1 MALGICEEGLM
12 NKENKVIL
20 ISFVLFL
27 ISITATF
34 LIIKNPNSNQYTTVL
49 PSPQSTNKNQSNQNN
64 THEQSSEQK
73 VITELLNSTS
83 STYGN
88 RELKK
93 YSIVKEQGEFKLVAL
108 EIYSEKFKST
118 YSVYVVLRSNSVI
131 TGVNDK
137 KSPDALKNIGVPAD
151 IISEYKRNRSDV

>member
-1 MALGICEEGLM
+1 MD
-12 NKENKVIL
+12 KENKVIL
-20 ISFVLFL
+20 ISSVLFL
-27 ISITATF
+27 VSITVTF
-34 LIIKNPNSNQYTTVL
+34 LIVKNPDSSQYTTIL
-49 PSPQSTNKNQSNQNN
+49 SSSQNTNKNPSNQNN

-93 YSIVKEQGEFKLVAL
+93 YSIAKEQGEFKLVIL
-108 EIYSEKFKST
+108 EIYSEKIKST
-118 YSVYVVLRSNSVI
+118 YDVYVILRNNSVV
-131 TGVNDK
+131 TGVNDR

-151 IISEYKRNRSDV
+151 IINEYKRNQSDV

>member
-1 MALGICEEGLM
+1 M

-20 ISFVLFL
+20 ISSVLFL

-34 LIIKNPNSNQYTTVL
+34 LIIKNPDSNQYTTIL
-49 PSPQSTNKNQSNQNN
+49 SSSQNTNKNPSNQNN

-93 YSIVKEQGEFKLVAL
+93 YSIVKEQGEFKLVIL
-108 EIYSEKFKST
+108 EIYSEKIKST
-118 YSVYVVLRSNSVI
+118 YDSYAILRNNSVV
-131 TGVNDK
+131 TGVNDR
-137 KSPDALKNIGVPAD
+137 KSSDALKNIGVPTD
-151 IISEYKRNRSDV
+151 IINEYKRNQSDV

>member
-1 MALGICEEGLM
+1 MALGVREEGLM
-12 NKENKVIL
+12 DKENKVIL
-20 ISFVLFL
+20 ISSVLFL

-34 LIIKNPNSNQYTTVL
+34 LIIKNPDSNQYTTIL
-49 PSPQSTNKNQSNQNN
+49 SSSQNTNKNPSNQNN

-93 YSIVKEQGEFKLVAL
+93 YSIAKEQGEFKLVIL
-108 EIYSEKFKST
+108 EIYSEKIKST
-118 YSVYVVLRSNSVI
+118 YDVYVILRNNSVV
-131 TGVNDK
+131 TGVNDR

-151 IISEYKRNRSDV
+151 IINEYKRNQSDV

>member
-1 MALGICEEGLM
+1 M

-20 ISFVLFL
+20 ISSVLFL

-34 LIIKNPNSNQYTTVL
+34 LIIKNPDSNQYTTIL
-49 PSPQSTNKNQSNQNN
+49 SSSQNTNENQSSQNN

-118 YSVYVVLRSNSVI
+118 YNTYAVLRNNSVI
-131 TGVNDK
+131 TGVNDR
-137 KSPDALKNIGVPAD
+137 KSPDALKSISVPAD
-151 IISEYKRNRSDV
+151 IINEYKRNQSDV

>member
-1 MALGICEEGLM
+1 MD
-12 NKENKVIL
+12 KENKVIL

-34 LIIKNPNSNQYTTVL
+34 LIIKNPDSNQYTTIL
-49 PSPQSTNKNQSNQNN
+49 SSSQNTNKNPSNQNN

-93 YSIVKEQGEFKLVAL
+93 YSIAKEQGEFKLVIL
-108 EIYSEKFKST
+108 EIYSEKIKST
-118 YSVYVVLRSNSVI
+118 YDVYVILRNNSVV
-131 TGVNDK
+131 TGVNDR

-151 IISEYKRNRSDV
+151 IINEYKRNQSDV

>member
-1 MALGICEEGLM
+1 M

-20 ISFVLFL
+20 ISSVLFL

-34 LIIKNPNSNQYTTVL
+34 LIIKNPDSNQYTTVL
-49 PSPQSTNKNQSNQNN
+49 SSSQNANESSNSQNN

-93 YSIVKEQGEFKLVAL
+93 YSIAKEQGEFKLVIL
-108 EIYSEKFKST
+108 EIYSEKIKST
-118 YSVYVVLRSNSVI
+118 YDVYVILRNNSVV
-131 TGVNDK
+131 TGVNDR

-151 IISEYKRNRSDV
+151 IINEYKRNQSDV